1 MTSKVV
7 CLCLGL
13 GLGSNSEAPYFN
25 ALNTNT
31 PVQMRPLLTS
41 LFDANDTFIEY
52 VGADL
57 RGRTQRNPNPN
68 SMCDPVLQKVTYMV
82 CTGQGI
88 IGSQATLTRLIGL
101 AGTGLVGPVTQTIKT
116 LPPDLV
122 KYCSLV
128 YGIQLGLDS
137 TSGTV
142 AATPTSALKCY
153 RIDPSK
159 DIKDGAITLGGKSA
173 TTLADEVIA
182 SQIAQSAAVSD
193 AVSTGFQPGDAE
205 TYIAIAIAVLL
216 GICLVLFAL
225 HYFYPGGLG
234 ALGGSVFAGIGG
246 AGSAVA
252 GVGSAIARGTVAAGS
267 AVAGGAAAAGSAVAG
282 GVAAT
287 GSAIRKEVSLLTEK
301 KSPFTKGPSIPD
313 EEEEQ
318 PVTFTN
324 PMLAGKASSST
335 APSSEPFFKRRNPF
349 TKGPSIPDEE
359 EEQPVTVT
367 NPMPSSAGGG
377 LASGGPSLAS
387 GGGPSLASGGPV
399 LYTGHPPDPVI
410 PYDQAS
416 KNADANLLRY
426 LKAQRSKNTGSGL
439 GLSSLTDGT
448 TSLSVDHINN
458 AISDLESREDAI
470 EMPTNSLDVTRA
482 REIFAKQTASA
493 PTPVPTPAPPA
504 PLSKS
509 NESRVENAIKADK
522 AKLTKIV
529 EDISKENYTLENRL
543 NMYKAVYEIITN
555 KKNKLIASL
564 PTSGVPSMIQGM
576 IKNHEEALASL
587 KEKIQQSEKKVAES
601 KQAVP
606 SPVPP
611 TVPMPVPSQV
621 NPTVSEVTQ
630 LKEDLAVQNS
640 KQKLN
645 NFINGITL
653 SNKSD
658 EEKLK
663 EYKKALLVIESIKTK
678 AGGFQSPSLK
688 AKITQTYD
696 EALTSLNNIIQKKE
710 AKLARKAKK

>member
-1 MTSKVV
+1 M
-7 CLCLGL
+7 
-13 GLGSNSEAPYFN
+13 
-25 ALNTNT
+25 
-31 PVQMRPLLTS
+31 
-41 LFDANDTFIEY
+41 
-52 VGADL
+52 
-57 RGRTQRNPNPN
+57 
-68 SMCDPVLQKVTYMV
+68 
-82 CTGQGI
+82 
-88 IGSQATLTRLIGL
+88 
-101 AGTGLVGPVTQTIKT
+101 
-116 LPPDLV
+116 
-122 KYCSLV
+122 
-128 YGIQLGLDS
+128 
-137 TSGTV
+137 
-142 AATPTSALKCY
+142 
-153 RIDPSK
+153 
-159 DIKDGAITLGGKSA
+159 
-173 TTLADEVIA
+173 
-182 SQIAQSAAVSD
+182 
-193 AVSTGFQPGDAE
+193 
-205 TYIAIAIAVLL
+205 
-216 GICLVLFAL
+216 
-225 HYFYPGGLG
+225 
-234 ALGGSVFAGIGG
+234 
-246 AGSAVA
+246 
-252 GVGSAIARGTVAAGS
+252 
-267 AVAGGAAAAGSAVAG
+267 
-282 GVAAT
+282 
-287 GSAIRKEVSLLTEK
+287 
-301 KSPFTKGPSIPD
+301 
-313 EEEEQ
+313 
-318 PVTFTN
+318 
-324 PMLAGKASSST
+324 
-335 APSSEPFFKRRNPF
+335 
-349 TKGPSIPDEE
+349 
-359 EEQPVTVT
+359 
-367 NPMPSSAGGG
+367 
-377 LASGGPSLAS
+377 
-387 GGGPSLASGGPV
+387 
-399 LYTGHPPDPVI
+399 
-410 PYDQAS
+410 
-416 KNADANLLRY
+416 
-426 LKAQRSKNTGSGL
+426 
-439 GLSSLTDGT
+439 
-448 TSLSVDHINN
+448 
-458 AISDLESREDAI
+458 ESREDAI

-696 EALTSLNNIIQKKE
+696 EAITSLNNIIQKKE

>member
-1 MTSKVV
+1 MASLDCKGTPIHIPPLFDLSGIPVDKATRLRLIAPKLPPTGPVAALLDGLNLNENNQVELHLSDSRASSGGYRYSLIDSRLTFPAVHNLTGTLPVAEVCLYFRNQAQNMTSKVV

-13 GLGSNSEAPYFN
+13 GLGSDSEAPYFN
-25 ALNTNT
+25 ALSANT
-31 PVQMRPLLTS
+31 PIQMRPLLTT
-41 LFDANDTFIEY
+41 LFDTNDTFIEY

-88 IGSQATLTRLIGL
+88 IGSQTTLTRLIGL

-116 LPPDLV
+116 LPSDLV

-193 AVSTGFQPGDAE
+193 AVSAGFQPGDAE

-234 ALGGSVFAGIGG
+234 ALGRSAFVGSAGAGSAIAG

-252 GVGSAIARGTVAAGS
+252 RGTVAAGSAIARGTVAAGS
-267 AVAGGAAAAGSAVAG
+267 AAARGAV
-282 GVAAT
+282 AT
-287 GSAIRKEVSLLTEK
+287 GSAIRQELSHLTEK
-301 KSPFTKGPSIPD
+301 RSPFTKGPSIPD
-313 EEEEQ
+313 EK
-318 PVTFTN
+318 PFAGTN
-324 PMLAGKASSST
+324 PMLAGPNLSST
-335 APSSEPFFKRRNPF
+335 APSSEPFRLFKRRNPF

-359 EEQPVTVT
+359 DQTVAVT
-367 NPMPSSAGGG
+367 NPMPSSA
-377 LASGGPSLAS
+377 S
-387 GGGPSLASGGPV
+387 GGGPSLNSGGDP
-399 LYTGHPPDPVI
+399 LFDTDRPPDPVI
-410 PYDQAS
+410 PYDEAS
-416 KNADANLLRY
+416 KKADVNLLQY

-439 GLSSLTDGT
+439 GLSSVSSSDGT
-448 TSLSVDHINN
+448 ISLSVDNINN
-458 AISDLESREDAI
+458 AISELESREDAI
-470 EMPTNSLDVTRA
+470 ELPTNSLDVTRA
-482 REIFAKQTASA
+482 REIYAKQAAARPA
-493 PTPVPTPAPPA
+493 PAPKPVPTP
-504 PLSKS
+504 
-509 NESRVENAIKADK
+509 
-522 AKLTKIV
+522 
-529 EDISKENYTLENRL
+529 
-543 NMYKAVYEIITN
+543 
-555 KKNKLIASL
+555 
-564 PTSGVPSMIQGM
+564 GPSP
-576 IKNHEEALASL
+576 
-587 KEKIQQSEKKVAES
+587 
-601 KQAVP
+601 VP
-606 SPVPP
+606 SPVPS
-611 TVPMPVPSQV
+611 TT

-645 NFINGITL
+645 KFINGITM
-653 SNKSD
+653 SNQSD

-663 EYKKALLVIESIKTK
+663 KYTRTLLAINSMKTK
-678 AGGFQSPSLK
+678 LQASNKSPSLK
-688 AKITQTYD
+688 AKMTQSYD
-696 EALTSLNNIIQKKE
+696 ETITSLNNIIRKKE
-710 AKLARKAKK
+710 AKLALKAKK